1 MTEQSM
7 DDHGRLP
14 IASSMEEMAEFLAFR
29 VERKETICRAR
40 LEALSATRL
49 EKATLLECINP
60 ACSEDVWLRRRES
73 LERQI
78 AETDR
83 ETFRVKLELVE
94 NAVERELFELR
105 RRLALVKRLSDQ

>member
-7 DDHGRLP
+7 DDHERLP
-14 IASSMEEMAEFLAFR
+14 IASSMDEMAGFLESR
-29 VERKETICRAR
+29 VERKGTVCMAR
-40 LEALSATRL
+40 LEALSSARSQMV
-49 EKATLLECINP
+49 TLLECINP
-60 ACSEDVWLRRRES
+60 ACGEDVWIRRRES

-83 ETFRVKLELVE
+83 ETFRVKLELIE